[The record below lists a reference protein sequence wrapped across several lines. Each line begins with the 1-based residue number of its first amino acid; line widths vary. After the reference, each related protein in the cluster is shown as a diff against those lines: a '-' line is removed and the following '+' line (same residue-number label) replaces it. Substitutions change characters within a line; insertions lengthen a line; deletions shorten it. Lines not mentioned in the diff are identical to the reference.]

1 MSSLPESSRNPNTE
15 STGFD
20 TMLGKLVVDHGFV
33 TDEELMHCNNEL
45 TAAREEGNA
54 GTLRDTLI
62 SNQFVTKR
70 QLERIRKEFDA
81 TKSTHKI
88 PGYKLIKKLGAGAMA
103 TVMLAEQK
111 SLNRQVAIKI
121 LPKRHSEDPNFV
133 ERFYKEG
140 KAAAQLNHPNI
151 VHAYEVGQAGE
162 HHFFVMEYVEGSDV
176 REEIKEKKRLT
187 EDAAIEIMLQSAK
200 ALQHAHSKGLI
211 HRDIKPANIMLTRSG
226 SVKVAD
232 LGLARSVDDTALAKQ
247 EEGRAYG
254 TANYMSPE
262 QIRGK
267 VDIGPPADI
276 YGLGATCYN
285 MVTGK
290 TPFTGKTPSDV
301 MRGHLKTPLRAPD
314 ELNPTLSPGFC
325 QIIEMCM
332 GKELSDRYESMTDL
346 IEDLELVKQGDSPHF
361 ARPAVDLTS
370 LTIQPG
376 GTAAPSPGNPLIG
389 GGIVKQ
395 NQSSSLGDNPILL
408 ISLAGNA
415 ILILILILVFA
426 TSS

>member
-1 MSSLPESSRNPNTE
+1 MSTQPEPSRNPNTE

-20 TMLGKLVVDHGFV
+20 TMLGKLVIDHGFV
-33 TDEELMHCNNEL
+33 TNEELQQCNNEL
-45 TAAREEGNA
+45 TAARKEGKP
-54 GTLRDTLI
+54 GTLRDSLI
-62 SNQFVTKR
+62 SNEFVTQR
-70 QLERIRKEFDA
+70 QLERIRKEFND
-81 TKSTHKI
+81 TKSAQSI

-103 TVMLAEQK
+103 TVMLAEQR

-121 LPKRHSEDPNFV
+121 LPKRFSEDLEYV
-133 ERFYKEG
+133 DRFYKEG
-140 KAAAQLNHPNI
+140 QAAAQLNHPNI

-176 REEIKEKKRLT
+176 REEIKEKKRLP
-187 EDAAIEIMLQSAK
+187 EDAAIEIMIQSAK
-200 ALQHAHSKGLI
+200 ALEHAHSKGLI

-232 LGLARSVDDTALAKQ
+232 LGLARSVDDTAMAKK

-290 TPFTGKTPSDV
+290 NPFTGKTPSDV

-314 ELNPTLSPGFC
+314 ELNPMLSPGFC

-346 IEDLELVKQGDSPHF
+346 IEDLELVKRGDQPHF
-361 ARPAVDLTS
+361 AKPAVDLSS
-370 LTIQPG
+370 LMIQPDATATASENVSETSGVVRRDQG
-376 GTAAPSPGNPLIG
+376 GNLADNPL
-389 GGIVKQ
+389 
-395 NQSSSLGDNPILL
+395 LL

-415 ILILILILVFA
+415 ILILILILVVA
-426 TSS
+426 TSG

>member
-1 MSSLPESSRNPNTE
+1 
-15 STGFD
+15 
-20 TMLGKLVVDHGFV
+20 MLGKLVIDHGFI
-33 TDEELMHCNNEL
+33 TNEELQHCNNEL
-45 TAAREEGNA
+45 AAARKEGDP
-54 GTLRDTLI
+54 GTLRDSLI
-62 SNQFVTKR
+62 SNDFVTQR

-81 TKSTHKI
+81 TKSTQSI

-121 LPKRHSEDPNFV
+121 LPKRYSEDPNYV

-187 EDAAIEIMLQSAK
+187 EDTAIEVMLQSAK
-200 ALQHAHSKGLI
+200 ALEHAHSKGLI

-232 LGLARSVDDTALAKQ
+232 LGLARSVDDTDLAKK

-290 TPFTGKTPSDV
+290 TPFSGKTPSDV

-314 ELNPTLSPGFC
+314 ELNPTLSSGFC

-332 GKELSDRYESMTDL
+332 GKELSERYESMTDL

-361 ARPAVDLTS
+361 AKPAVDLSTLTLQSDPGMPSAGSSSGTNGVVRRDQGNS
-370 LTIQPG
+370 L
-376 GTAAPSPGNPLIG
+376 ADNPL
-389 GGIVKQ
+389 
-395 NQSSSLGDNPILL
+395 LL

-415 ILILILILVFA
+415 ILILILILVVV

>member
-1 MSSLPESSRNPNTE
+1 MSTQPEPSRNPNTE

-20 TMLGKLVVDHGFV
+20 TMLGKLVIDHGFV
-33 TDEELMHCNNEL
+33 TNEELQQCNNEL
-45 TAAREEGNA
+45 TAARKEGNP
-54 GTLRDTLI
+54 GTLRDSLI
-62 SNQFVTKR
+62 SNEFVTQR
-70 QLERIRKEFDA
+70 QLERIRKEFND
-81 TKSTHKI
+81 TKSAQSI

-103 TVMLAEQK
+103 TVMLAEQR

-176 REEIKEKKRLT
+176 REEIKEKKRLP
-187 EDAAIEIMLQSAK
+187 EDAAIEIMIQSAK
-200 ALQHAHSKGLI
+200 ALEHAHSKGLI

-232 LGLARSVDDTALAKQ
+232 LGLARSVDDTALAKE

-290 TPFTGKTPSDV
+290 NPFTGKTPSDV

-314 ELNPTLSPGFC
+314 ELNPMLSPGFC

-346 IEDLELVKQGDSPHF
+346 IEDLELVKRGDQPHF
-361 ARPAVDLTS
+361 AKPAVDLSS
-370 LTIQPG
+370 LMIQPDATATASENISETSGVVRRDQG
-376 GTAAPSPGNPLIG
+376 GNLADNPL
-389 GGIVKQ
+389 
-395 NQSSSLGDNPILL
+395 LL

-415 ILILILILVFA
+415 ILILILILVVA
-426 TSS
+426 TSG

>member
-1 MSSLPESSRNPNTE
+1 MSMQPEPSRNSNTE

-20 TMLGKLVVDHGFV
+20 TMLGKLVIDHGFI
-33 TDEELMHCNNEL
+33 TNEELQHCNNEL
-45 TAAREEGNA
+45 AAARKEGDP
-54 GTLRDTLI
+54 GTLRDSLI
-62 SNQFVTKR
+62 SNDFVTQR

-81 TKSTHKI
+81 TKSTQSI

-121 LPKRHSEDPNFV
+121 LPKRYSEDPNYV

-187 EDAAIEIMLQSAK
+187 EDTAIEVMLQSAK
-200 ALQHAHSKGLI
+200 ALEHAHSKGLI

-232 LGLARSVDDTALAKQ
+232 LGLARSVDDTDLAKK

-290 TPFTGKTPSDV
+290 TPFSGKTPSDV

-314 ELNPTLSPGFC
+314 ELNPTLSSGFC

-332 GKELSDRYESMTDL
+332 GKELSERYESMTDL

-361 ARPAVDLTS
+361 AKPAVDLSTLTLQSDPGMPSAGSSSGTNGVVRRDQGNS
-370 LTIQPG
+370 L
-376 GTAAPSPGNPLIG
+376 ADNPL
-389 GGIVKQ
+389 
-395 NQSSSLGDNPILL
+395 LL

-415 ILILILILVFA
+415 ILILILILVVV

>member
-1 MSSLPESSRNPNTE
+1 
-15 STGFD
+15 
-20 TMLGKLVVDHGFV
+20 MLGKLVIDHGFV
-33 TDEELMHCNNEL
+33 TNEELQQCNNEL
-45 TAAREEGNA
+45 TAARKEGNP
-54 GTLRDTLI
+54 GTLRDSLI
-62 SNQFVTKR
+62 SNEFVTQR
-70 QLERIRKEFDA
+70 QLERIRKEFND
-81 TKSTHKI
+81 TKSAQSI
-88 PGYKLIKKLGAGAMA
+88 PGYKLIKKLGSGAMA
-103 TVMLAEQK
+103 TVMLAEQR

-133 ERFYKEG
+133 KRFYKEG

-176 REEIKEKKRLT
+176 REEIKEKKRLP
-187 EDAAIEIMLQSAK
+187 EDAAIEIMIQSAK
-200 ALQHAHSKGLI
+200 ALEHAHSKGLI

-232 LGLARSVDDTALAKQ
+232 LGLARSVDDTALAKE

-290 TPFTGKTPSDV
+290 NPFTGKTPSDV

-314 ELNPTLSPGFC
+314 ELNPMLSPGFC

-346 IEDLELVKQGDSPHF
+346 IEDLELVKRGDQPHF
-361 ARPAVDLTS
+361 AKPAVDLSS
-370 LTIQPG
+370 LMIQPDATATASENVSETSGVVRRDQG
-376 GTAAPSPGNPLIG
+376 GNLADNPL
-389 GGIVKQ
+389 
-395 NQSSSLGDNPILL
+395 LL

-415 ILILILILVFA
+415 ILILILILVVA
-426 TSS
+426 TSG

>member
-1 MSSLPESSRNPNTE
+1 MSTQPEPSRNPNTE

-20 TMLGKLVVDHGFV
+20 TMLGKLVIDHGFV
-33 TDEELMHCNNEL
+33 TNEELQQCNNEL
-45 TAAREEGNA
+45 TAARKEGKP
-54 GTLRDTLI
+54 GTLRDSLI
-62 SNQFVTKR
+62 SNEFVTQR
-70 QLERIRKEFDA
+70 QLERIRKEFND
-81 TKSTHKI
+81 TKSAQSI
-88 PGYKLIKKLGAGAMA
+88 PGYKLIKKLGSGAMA
-103 TVMLAEQK
+103 TVMLAEQR

-121 LPKRHSEDPNFV
+121 LPKRFSEDLEYV
-133 ERFYKEG
+133 DRFYKEG
-140 KAAAQLNHPNI
+140 QAAAQLNHPNI

-176 REEIKEKKRLT
+176 REEIKEKKRLP
-187 EDAAIEIMLQSAK
+187 EDAAIEIMIQSAK
-200 ALQHAHSKGLI
+200 ALEHAHSKGLI

-232 LGLARSVDDTALAKQ
+232 LGLARSVDDTAMAKK

-290 TPFTGKTPSDV
+290 NPFTGKTPSDV

-314 ELNPTLSPGFC
+314 ELNPMLSPGFC

-346 IEDLELVKQGDSPHF
+346 IEDLELVKRGDQPHF
-361 ARPAVDLTS
+361 AKPAVDLSS
-370 LTIQPG
+370 LMIQPDATATASENVSETSGVVRRDQG
-376 GTAAPSPGNPLIG
+376 GNLADNPL
-389 GGIVKQ
+389 
-395 NQSSSLGDNPILL
+395 LL

-415 ILILILILVFA
+415 ILILILILVVA
-426 TSS
+426 TSG

>member
-1 MSSLPESSRNPNTE
+1 MQPEPSRNSNTE

-20 TMLGKLVVDHGFV
+20 TMLGKLVIDHGFI
-33 TDEELMHCNNEL
+33 TNEELQHCNNEL
-45 TAAREEGNA
+45 AAARKEGDP
-54 GTLRDTLI
+54 GTLRDSLI
-62 SNQFVTKR
+62 SNDFVTQR

-81 TKSTHKI
+81 TKSTQSI

-121 LPKRHSEDPNFV
+121 LPKRYSEDPNYV

-187 EDAAIEIMLQSAK
+187 EDTAIEVMLQSAK
-200 ALQHAHSKGLI
+200 ALEHAHSKGLI

-232 LGLARSVDDTALAKQ
+232 LGLARSVDDTDLAKK

-290 TPFTGKTPSDV
+290 TPFSGKTPSDV

-314 ELNPTLSPGFC
+314 ELNPTLSSGFC

-332 GKELSDRYESMTDL
+332 GKELSERYESMTDL

-361 ARPAVDLTS
+361 AKPAVDLSTLTLQSDPGMPSAGSSSGTNGVVRRDQGNS
-370 LTIQPG
+370 L
-376 GTAAPSPGNPLIG
+376 ADNPL
-389 GGIVKQ
+389 
-395 NQSSSLGDNPILL
+395 LL

-415 ILILILILVFA
+415 ILILILILVVV

>member
-1 MSSLPESSRNPNTE
+1 
-15 STGFD
+15 
-20 TMLGKLVVDHGFV
+20 MLGKLVIDHGFV
-33 TDEELMHCNNEL
+33 TNEELQQCNNEL
-45 TAAREEGNA
+45 TAARKEGNP
-54 GTLRDTLI
+54 GTLRDSLI
-62 SNQFVTKR
+62 SNEFVTQR
-70 QLERIRKEFDA
+70 QLERIRKEFND
-81 TKSTHKI
+81 TKSAQSI

-103 TVMLAEQK
+103 TVMLAEQR

-176 REEIKEKKRLT
+176 REEIKEKKRLP
-187 EDAAIEIMLQSAK
+187 EDAAIEIMIQSAK
-200 ALQHAHSKGLI
+200 ALEHAHSKGLI

-232 LGLARSVDDTALAKQ
+232 LGLARSVDDTALAKE

-290 TPFTGKTPSDV
+290 NPFTGKTPSDV

-314 ELNPTLSPGFC
+314 ELNPMLSPGFC

-346 IEDLELVKQGDSPHF
+346 IEDLELVKRGDQPHF
-361 ARPAVDLTS
+361 AKPAVDLSS
-370 LTIQPG
+370 LMIQPDATATASENISETSGVVRRDQG
-376 GTAAPSPGNPLIG
+376 GNLADNPL
-389 GGIVKQ
+389 
-395 NQSSSLGDNPILL
+395 LL

-415 ILILILILVFA
+415 ILILILILVVA
-426 TSS
+426 TSG

>member
-1 MSSLPESSRNPNTE
+1 MQPEPSRNSNTE

-20 TMLGKLVVDHGFV
+20 TMLGKLVIDHGFI
-33 TDEELMHCNNEL
+33 TNEELQHCNNEL
-45 TAAREEGNA
+45 AAARKEGDP
-54 GTLRDTLI
+54 GTLRDSLI
-62 SNQFVTKR
+62 SNDFVTQR

-81 TKSTHKI
+81 TKSTQSI

-103 TVMLAEQK
+103 TVMLAEQR

-121 LPKRHSEDPNFV
+121 LPKRYSEDPNYV
-133 ERFYKEG
+133 ERFIKEG

-176 REEIKEKKRLT
+176 REEIKEKKRLA
-187 EDAAIEIMLQSAK
+187 EDTAIEVMLQSAK
-200 ALQHAHSKGLI
+200 ALEHAHSKGLI

-232 LGLARSVDDTALAKQ
+232 LGLARSVDDTDLAKK

-290 TPFTGKTPSDV
+290 TPFSGKTPSEV

-314 ELNPTLSPGFC
+314 ELNPTLSSGFC

-332 GKELSDRYESMTDL
+332 GKELSERYESMTDL

-361 ARPAVDLTS
+361 AKPAVDLSTLTLQSDPGMPSAGSSSGTNGVVRRDQGNS
-370 LTIQPG
+370 L
-376 GTAAPSPGNPLIG
+376 ADNPL
-389 GGIVKQ
+389 
-395 NQSSSLGDNPILL
+395 LL

-415 ILILILILVFA
+415 ILILILILVVV

>member
-1 MSSLPESSRNPNTE
+1 
-15 STGFD
+15 
-20 TMLGKLVVDHGFV
+20 MLGKLVIDHGFI
-33 TDEELMHCNNEL
+33 TNEELQHCNNEL
-45 TAAREEGNA
+45 AAARKEGDP
-54 GTLRDTLI
+54 GTLRDSLI
-62 SNQFVTKR
+62 SNDFVTQR

-81 TKSTHKI
+81 TKSTQSI

-121 LPKRHSEDPNFV
+121 LPKRYSEDPNYV

-187 EDAAIEIMLQSAK
+187 EDTAIEVMLQSAK
-200 ALQHAHSKGLI
+200 ALEHAHSKGLI

-232 LGLARSVDDTALAKQ
+232 LGLARSVDDTDLAKK

-290 TPFTGKTPSDV
+290 TPFSGKTPSDV

-314 ELNPTLSPGFC
+314 ELNPTLSSGFC

-332 GKELSDRYESMTDL
+332 GKELSERYESMTDL

-361 ARPAVDLTS
+361 AKPAVDLSTVEPV
-370 LTIQPG
+370 TV
-376 GTAAPSPGNPLIG
+376 SPGHAVYVVEPFRR
-389 GGIVKQ
+389 
-395 NQSSSLGDNPILL
+395 
-408 ISLAGNA
+408 AA
-415 ILILILILVFA
+415 
-426 TSS
+426 

>member
-1 MSSLPESSRNPNTE
+1 MSTQPEPSRNPNTE

-20 TMLGKLVVDHGFV
+20 TMLGKLVIDHGFV
-33 TDEELMHCNNEL
+33 TNEELQQCNNEL
-45 TAAREEGNA
+45 TAARKEGNP
-54 GTLRDTLI
+54 GTLRDSLI
-62 SNQFVTKR
+62 SNEFVTQR
-70 QLERIRKEFDA
+70 QLERIRKEFND
-81 TKSTHKI
+81 TKSAQSI
-88 PGYKLIKKLGAGAMA
+88 PGYKLIKKLGSGAMA
-103 TVMLAEQK
+103 TVMLAEQR

-133 ERFYKEG
+133 KRFYKEG

-176 REEIKEKKRLT
+176 REEIKEKKRLP
-187 EDAAIEIMLQSAK
+187 EDAAIEIMIQSAK
-200 ALQHAHSKGLI
+200 ALEHAHSKGLI

-232 LGLARSVDDTALAKQ
+232 LGLARSVDDTALAKE

-290 TPFTGKTPSDV
+290 NPFTGKTPSDV

-314 ELNPTLSPGFC
+314 ELNPMLSPGFC

-346 IEDLELVKQGDSPHF
+346 IEDLELVKRGDQPHF
-361 ARPAVDLTS
+361 AKPAVDLSS
-370 LTIQPG
+370 LMIQPDATATASENVSETSGVVRRDQG
-376 GTAAPSPGNPLIG
+376 GNLADNPL
-389 GGIVKQ
+389 
-395 NQSSSLGDNPILL
+395 LL

-415 ILILILILVFA
+415 ILILILILVVA
-426 TSS
+426 TSG

>member
-1 MSSLPESSRNPNTE
+1 
-15 STGFD
+15 
-20 TMLGKLVVDHGFV
+20 MLGKLVVDHGFV
-33 TDEELMHCNNEL
+33 TDEELQHCNNEL
-45 TAAREEGNA
+45 SAAREDGSG
-54 GTLRDTLI
+54 GTLREALI

-70 QLERIRKEFDA
+70 QLERIRKEFEA
-81 TKSTHKI
+81 TKSTLKI
-88 PGYKLIKKLGAGAMA
+88 PGYKFKKKLGAGAMA

-121 LPKRHSEDPNFV
+121 LPKRFSEDLDYV
-133 ERFYKEG
+133 DRFYKEG
-140 KAAAQLNHPNI
+140 RAAARLNHPNI

-176 REEIKEKKRLT
+176 REEIKSKKRLSEET
-187 EDAAIEIMLQSAK
+187 AIEIMLQSAK
-200 ALQHAHSKGLI
+200 AIEHAHSKGLI
-211 HRDIKPANIMLTRSG
+211 HRDIKPANIMLTNTG

-232 LGLARSVDDTALAKQ
+232 LGLARSVDDTDLAKK

-290 TPFTGKTPSDV
+290 PPFSGKTPSDV

-314 ELNPTLSPGFC
+314 ELNPTLSSGFC

-332 GKELSDRYESMTDL
+332 GKDLSERYESMTDL
-346 IEDLELVKQGDSPHF
+346 IEDLELVKQGDQPHF
-361 ARPAVDLTS
+361 AKPAVDLSSLSIQSSPEKRPTDDPLTNRGVTRQTGGTS
-370 LTIQPG
+370 LG
-376 GTAAPSPGNPLIG
+376 E
-389 GGIVKQ
+389 
-395 NQSSSLGDNPILL
+395 NPILL
-408 ISLAGNA
+408 ISLAINA
-415 ILILILILVFA
+415 LLILFLILVVA
-426 TSS
+426 TG